1 MPSKKKVAP
10 VAPRK
15 IKLKTV
21 TTRKIKLKKSPAV
34 ANLRS
39 KVKMSE
45 SKLPPVPADPPVLVS
60 PSSPDESLDK
70 VRDILFG
77 AQAREFERRFALLE
91 EDLLRKTAE
100 ARAEADQRLEALEAQ
115 LRQDVEQ
122 LTDRIQSEHQSRTQ
136 TINSV
141 SADLHKLTRQ
151 LDDKLAELGQT
162 STDAQEDIRQQ
173 LVEEAKLLSSQIEQQ
188 SDDLQA
194 ALTHEVEQL
203 DKNKLNRADISQL
216 FSEMAKRFVGEK
228 GK

>member
-1 MPSKKKVAP
+1 MPSKKKVKPASS
-10 VAPRK
+10 
-15 IKLKTV
+15 
-21 TTRKIKLKKSPAV
+21 RKIKLKKSPVV

-45 SKLPPVPADPPVLVS
+45 RKLTPAPPDLPAPALVS
-60 PSSPDESLDK
+60 PLSPDESLDK

-77 AQAREFERRFALLE
+77 AQSREFERRFALLE

-122 LTDRIQSEHQSRTQ
+122 LTDRIQSEHQTRTQ
-136 TINSV
+136 TINAV
-141 SADLHKLTRQ
+141 TTELQKLTRQ
-151 LDDKLAELGQT
+151 LDDKITELNQH
-162 STDAQEDIRQQ
+162 STEAQEDIRQQ
-173 LVEEAKLLSSQIEQQ
+173 LVDEAKLLSNQIEQQ
-188 SDDLQA
+188 ADNVQA

-203 DKNKLNRADISQL
+203 DKNKLNRADISQM

>member
-1 MPSKKKVAP
+1 
-10 VAPRK
+10 
-15 IKLKTV
+15 
-21 TTRKIKLKKSPAV
+21 
-34 ANLRS
+34 
-39 KVKMSE
+39 MSE
-45 SKLPPVPADPPVLVS
+45 SKLPPVSADPASPVLVS

-141 SADLHKLTRQ
+141 SADLHKMTRQ

-162 STDAQEDIRQQ
+162 ATDAQEDIRQQ
-173 LVEEAKLLSSQIEQQ
+173 LVEEAKLLSNQIEQR

-216 FSEMAKRFVGEK
+216 FSEMAKRFMGEK